1 MDLNSRHLI
10 WREGRGNSH
19 AQGSEVSGRVDVVCI
34 CMSVC
39 LPVTAVPP
47 LTEYSTN
54 GMHEGRA
61 GKRERDVLQTLAR
74 CISMSTWRWGGEEQE
89 FFFEA

>member
-10 WREGRGNSH
+10 WREGRGISH

-54 GMHEGRA
+54 GMHEGSEQ
-61 GKRERDVLQTLAR
+61 RETSCKLILRVAFQ
-74 CISMSTWRWGGEEQE
+74 
-89 FFFEA
+89 